1 MNNTLESQKQKILE
15 SSVESLIPHSQPMVL
30 LDRLIDFSDKTLTA
44 EVSINEGGRFYD
56 PDKKGVETW
65 VSIEYMAQAVAALAG
80 VRSRLSQEPVKLG
93 FLLGARKMQIYKTLL
108 ESGLTYTIEIEE
120 LYMDDSGLGA
130 FQCSVKHN
138 DMIISEAKLN
148 VFETND
154 ENQLIN

>member
-1 MNNTLESQKQKILE
+1 MNNTLESQKQTILE

-30 LDRLIDFSDKTLTA
+30 LDRLIDFSDKALTA
-44 EVSINEGGRFYD
+44 EVGINEHSRFFN

-65 VSIEYMAQAVAALAG
+65 VSIEYMAQAIAALAG
-80 VRSRLSQEPVKLG
+80 IRSRLKHQPVKLG
-93 FLLGARKMQIYKTLL
+93 FLLGTRKMQIYQALL
-108 ESGLTYTIEIEE
+108 KPSLTYTIVIKE

-130 FQCSVKHN
+130 FQCAIKHG
-138 DMIISEAKLN
+138 DIIISEAKLN